1 MDNNNRYVYLN
12 FFCIFDYSLN
22 PLFSMIRTF
31 REWFKTLGI
40 IRISLVCVIVLLSIF
55 ADPSLSFFSNPHASI
70 ESQLLEKFQQQ
81 IPDRFGSILLIV
93 YQLSGVKVTG
103 VLVLAILCFF
113 ALKRFWSGLICLVV
127 GNLGILLI
135 VDEIL
140 KPWFNR
146 TRPYDKF
153 ILVGGPRFP
162 SGHAAGSVVFYFM
175 SCTLLTS
182 HYPRLRRPLFITSSV
197 WVVLIWLSTLY
208 SRAHWPSDIIAGAV
222 VGYVWLSFCLAG
234 LTVWDRYLR
243 PKTKQG

>member
-1 MDNNNRYVYLN
+1 MV
-12 FFCIFDYSLN
+12 
-22 PLFSMIRTF
+22 

-40 IRISLVCVIVLLSIF
+40 IRISLAGVLVLLSIY
-55 ADPSLSFFSNPHASI
+55 ADTSLSFFSNPNASI
-70 ESQLLEKFQQQ
+70 ESQLLDNFQQQ
-81 IPDRFGSILLIV
+81 IPSRLGSILLIV

-113 ALKRFWSGLICLVV
+113 ALKRFWSELVCLVV

-146 TRPYDKF
+146 RRPYDKF
-153 ILVGGPRFP
+153 ILVGGPSFP

-175 SCTLLTS
+175 SCSLLAA
-182 HYPRLRRPLFITSSV
+182 HYPRLRRPLFTISSF

-243 PKTKQG
+243 QKIKARNNSDAI

>member
-1 MDNNNRYVYLN
+1 
-12 FFCIFDYSLN
+12 
-22 PLFSMIRTF
+22 MIPTI

-40 IRISLVCVIVLLSIF
+40 IRISFVGVLVILSIC
-55 ADPSLSFFSNPHASI
+55 ADPSFSFFSNPHSSI
-70 ESQLLEKFQQQ
+70 ESKLLENFQQQ
-81 IPDRFGSILLIV
+81 IPARFGSILLIV

-113 ALKRFWSGLICLVV
+113 ALKRFWSDLICLVV
-127 GNLGILLI
+127 GNSGILLI

-146 TRPYDKF
+146 TRPYDKL
-153 ILVGGPRFP
+153 ILVGGPSFP

-175 SCTLLTS
+175 SCILLAA
-182 HYPRLRRPLFITSSV
+182 HYPRLRRPLFTISSL

-208 SRAHWPSDIIAGAV
+208 TRAHWPSDIIAGAV

-234 LTVWDRYLR
+234 LTVWQRYHR
-243 PKTKQG
+243 QKIKTRHNADAI